1 MKMSMDGRCRWMDNV
16 FIERLWR
23 SVKYEEIYLKEHATI
38 PELRRGLETWFAL
51 YNHWRPH
58 ANLGNLTPA
67 HIYQSC
73 ATTPK
78 AA

>member
-1 MKMSMDGRCRWMDNV
+1 L
-16 FIERLWR
+16 RL
-23 SVKYEEIYLKEHATI
+23 
-38 PELRRGLETWFAL
+38 GLQTWFNR

-58 ANLGNLTPA
+58 ENLGNLTPA
-67 HIYQSC
+67 HVYH